1 MAIDTLHNIF
11 TKNATLLVDI
21 YRDPQITAYNRLEPR
36 PRTEDFT
43 RSLRAE
49 IRDPLWLLTRQWQM
63 GELEAEDAGSA
74 IDARLLTSQIQIDRI
89 SLGGAPGRGYDE
101 NIPLETVVE
110 RELIP
115 VVQEIDPLADN
126 QSALFPHALK
136 VQVAHFFLKLH
147 TPALQTK
154 YLTKYRTAFAFTP
167 IDESVFR
174 GQADGLNVYVAT
186 NRRDFDGQK
195 LLKAIYNGTFETLVT
210 VDAGDHIDDLTKAL
224 REWFERQYSQPSKGN
239 ETAWDPRRLTY
250 AMQAAAPRSD
260 GTQAVLDASHYNEGR
275 LDWYSFEVD
284 PAASA
289 LTTDAD
295 NPAPPQPQKPI
306 SFLPVAASFKGMPN
320 PRFWEMENRQIN
332 FGQLDAKTT
341 DSLLLVFAE
350 FGLIYGNDWFVIPYS
365 MNVNTLCETK
375 AFVVTDVFGE
385 RTLIRAADEGEENN
399 WQRWSMFNL
408 SNKNELGSYNRQF
421 FLPAALT
428 STLESD
434 SLEQVNYTRDEMTN
448 MVWGV
453 EEVIPDGTGKGIN
466 GYDAADKYGVKPPP
480 ILASTASIRYVLGTT
495 VPENWIPFLPV
506 HQAGSNQSIE
516 FRRAAMPKLG
526 VPPTDVVRPKGLLLT
541 EVPTKYYINE
551 EEIPAAGTLV
561 RRSYQ
566 RARWYQGRTYIWI
579 GRYRETGRGEA
590 SSDLRFDQ
598 IEPVSST

>member
-1 MAIDTLHNIF
+1 MPVDTLHNIF
-11 TKNATLLVDI
+11 TKSATLLADI

-36 PRTEDFT
+36 ARTEDFT

-74 IDARLLTSQIQIDRI
+74 IDARLLTSQMHIDRI
-89 SLGGAPGRGYDE
+89 ALRGAAGHSYDE
-101 NIPLETVVE
+101 SIPLETVAE

-115 VVQEIDPLADN
+115 LADDK
-126 QSALFPHALK
+126 SVSFPHALK

-147 TPALQTK
+147 KPVLRTK
-154 YLTKYRTAFAFTP
+154 YLPQYRTAFAFAQN
-167 IDESVFR
+167 DESVFR
-174 GQADGLNVYVAT
+174 GQIDGLNVYVAT
-186 NRRDFDGQK
+186 KRRDFDGQK
-195 LLKAIYNGTFETLVT
+195 VLQAIYGGTFETLVS
-210 VDAGDHIDDLTKAL
+210 VDAADHIDDLTKAL
-224 REWFERQYSQPSKGN
+224 QDWFERQYSQVPN
-239 ETAWDPRRLTY
+239 ESAWDSRRLTY

-260 GTQAVLDASHYNEGR
+260 GTQLVLDASHYNEGR

-284 PAASA
+284 PAAPA
-289 LTTDAD
+289 LATDAAT
-295 NPAPPQPQKPI
+295 PALPQPQEPI

-332 FGQLDAKTT
+332 FGRLDAKTT

-350 FGLIYGNDWFVIPYS
+350 LGLIYGNDWFVIPYS
-365 MNVNTLCETK
+365 MNVNTLCEIK
-375 AFVVTDVFGE
+375 ALVVTDVFGE
-385 RTLIRAADEGEENN
+385 RTLIQAADEGEEND

-428 STLESD
+428 STLESEP
-434 SLEQVNYTRDEMTN
+434 LEQVNYTRDEMTN
-448 MVWGV
+448 MVWAI

-466 GYDAADKYGVKPPP
+466 GYDTADKFGVEPPP
-480 ILASTASIRYVLGTT
+480 ITASTASIRYVLGTT

-541 EVPTKYYINE
+541 EVSTRYYINE
-551 EEIPAAGTLV
+551 EEIPDAGTLI
-561 RRSYQ
+561 RRTYQ
-566 RARWYQGRTYIWI
+566 RARWYGGRTYIWI

-590 SSDLRFDQ
+590 SSELRFDQ
-598 IEPVSST
+598 IEPLGSSR